1 MRATVSA
8 VAIAGLL
15 AVAALPVRAELGPC
29 KRDAQELPLCG
40 SGKGAARVVRNTMS
54 PDKKFAL
61 AWRHPDKGPADVTE
75 DDTDLE
81 LLLIRLADGVVLA
94 KGDTDYFRNPGVTAN
109 RREEFAIWSPDSRM
123 VIRQLDPRYG
133 TEFFTLY
140 RIGADGALAGDVD
153 LIKIITPAVL
163 ARLKKIGRDPKDYTL
178 LINNNA
184 STLGNDGMLRFE
196 VIMFVIKKEPEVDY
210 KVEMKVTPGKAPL
223 RARIVSIRQ
232 TRRE

>member
-1 MRATVSA
+1 MRATVPA
-8 VAIAGLL
+8 LAIAGLL
-15 AVAALPVRAELGPC
+15 AGAALPAMAELGPC
-29 KRDAQELPLCG
+29 KRDARETPLCG

-61 AWRHPDKGPADVTE
+61 AWRHPDKDPGDVTE

-109 RREEFAIWSPDSRM
+109 RREELAIWSPDSRM

-133 TEFFTLY
+133 TEVFKLY
-140 RIGADGALAGDVD
+140 RIGAGGALAGDID
-153 LIKIITPAVL
+153 LIKIVEPAML
-163 ARLKKIGRDPKDYTL
+163 AHLKQIGRDPKDYTL
-178 LINNNA
+178 SINSNA
-184 STLGNDGMLRFE
+184 STLGNDGMLRFK

-210 KVEMKVTPGKAPL
+210 KVEMKVTTGNAPL
-223 RARIVSIRQ
+223 RARIIAIRH
-232 TRRE
+232 THVE

>member
-1 MRATVSA
+1 MRATIPA
-8 VAIAGLL
+8 LAIATLFAGT
-15 AVAALPVRAELGPC
+15 ALPAMAELGPC
-29 KRDAQELPLCG
+29 KRDARETPLCG

-61 AWRHPDKGPADVTE
+61 AWRDPDKDPGDVTE

-81 LLLIRLADGVVLA
+81 LLLIRLADGAVLA

-133 TEFFTLY
+133 TEVFTLY
-140 RIGADGALAGDVD
+140 RIGADGALAGDID
-153 LIKIITPAVL
+153 LIKIVRPAVL
-163 ARLKKIGRDPKDYTL
+163 ARLKQIGRDPKDYTL

-210 KVEMKVTPGKAPL
+210 KVEMKVTSGKAPL

-232 TRRE
+232 THVE

>member
-1 MRATVSA
+1 MRATIRA
-8 VAIAGLL
+8 VAIATLFAG
-15 AVAALPVRAELGPC
+15 AALPAMAELGPC
-29 KRDAQELPLCG
+29 KRDARETPLCG

-61 AWRHPDKGPADVTE
+61 AWRDPDKDPGDATE

-109 RREEFAIWSPDSRM
+109 RREEYAIWSPDSRM

-133 TEFFTLY
+133 TEVFTLY
-140 RIGADGALAGDVD
+140 RVGDID
-153 LIKIITPAVL
+153 LIKIVRPAVL
-163 ARLKKIGRDPKDYTL
+163 ARLKHIGRDPKDYTL

-184 STLGNDGMLRFE
+184 STLGNDGTLRFE
-196 VIMFVIKKEPEVDY
+196 VIMFVMKKEPEVDY
-210 KVEMKVTPGKAPL
+210 KVEMKVTSGKAPL

-232 TRRE
+232 TRVE

>member
-1 MRATVSA
+1 MRATIRA
-8 VAIAGLL
+8 LAIAILFAG
-15 AVAALPVRAELGPC
+15 VALPATAELGPC
-29 KRDAQELPLCG
+29 KRD
-40 SGKGAARVVRNTMS
+40 ARVVRNTMS

-61 AWRHPDKGPADVTE
+61 AWRDPDKDPGEVTE

-133 TEFFTLY
+133 TEVFTLY
-140 RIGADGALAGDVD
+140 RIGADGALAGDID
-153 LIKIITPAVL
+153 LIKIVEPAVL
-163 ARLKKIGRDPKDYTL
+163 ARLKQIGRDPKDYTL
-178 LINNNA
+178 LINNKS
-184 STLGNDGMLRFE
+184 STLGNDGTLRFE

-210 KVEMKVTPGKAPL
+210 KVEMKVMSGKAPL

-232 TRRE
+232 TRVE